1 MFSTDKPITDA
12 SEDKLGR
19 SGFAERLAKAIIN
32 FDTAD
37 SYAIALQGAWG
48 CGKTSVLN
56 MAIQKI
62 EETTDKKA
70 VIIRFNPWNFTT
82 TGQLIDQFFAT
93 MSSKLKLS
101 EGDKRLQKVGGLIE
115 KYSSVLEYTQYIPV
129 VGPYLD
135 VVKNLAKAAGKEIK
149 ETADKKLHDATI
161 QKAKIEEALKEIDFQ
176 ILVVIDDIDRLPND
190 QIRLI
195 FQLVNSVAGFPIWSI
210 YCPTIRTLLPVR
222 WMMCRGTVE
231 QNTLRRLFKCLLI
244 CPLLINIASGLS

>member
-62 EETTDKKA
+62 EETTDKKT

-82 TGQLIDQFFAT
+82 TGQLIDQFFAN
-93 MSSKLKLS
+93 
-101 EGDKRLQKVGGLIE
+101 
-115 KYSSVLEYTQYIPV
+115 Y
-129 VGPYLD
+129 
-135 VVKNLAKAAGKEIK
+135 VKQA
-149 ETADKKLHDATI
+149 ET
-161 QKAKIEEALKEIDFQ
+161 F
-176 ILVVIDDIDRLPND
+176 
-190 QIRLI
+190 
-195 FQLVNSVAGFPIWSI
+195 
-210 YCPTIRTLLPVR
+210 
-222 WMMCRGTVE
+222 RG
-231 QNTLRRLFKCLLI
+231 
-244 CPLLINIASGLS
+244 